1 MHERGSS
8 RGHHADMAQCLGA
21 CVNWFGMFTMFLMV
35 TAVAVWFAYEA
46 GYEKAVR
53 DIAEKYEIIS
63 E

>member
-1 MHERGSS
+1 MAQGLGSS
-8 RGHHADMAQCLGA
+8 
-21 CVNWFGMFTMFLMV
+21 VNWFGMFTMFLMTTGV
-35 TAVAVWFAYEA
+35 IVWFAYEA

>member
-1 MHERGSS
+1 M
-8 RGHHADMAQCLGA
+8 
-21 CVNWFGMFTMFLMV
+21 NWFGLLTMFSMATGV
-35 TAVAVWFAYEA
+35 IVWFAYEM

>member
-1 MHERGSS
+1 
-8 RGHHADMAQCLGA
+8 MAEGLGA

-35 TAVAVWFAYEA
+35 TAVIVWFAYEA

>member
-1 MHERGSS
+1 M
-8 RGHHADMAQCLGA
+8 
-21 CVNWFGMFTMFLMV
+21 NWFGILTMFSMATGV
-35 TAVAVWFAYEA
+35 IVWFAYEA